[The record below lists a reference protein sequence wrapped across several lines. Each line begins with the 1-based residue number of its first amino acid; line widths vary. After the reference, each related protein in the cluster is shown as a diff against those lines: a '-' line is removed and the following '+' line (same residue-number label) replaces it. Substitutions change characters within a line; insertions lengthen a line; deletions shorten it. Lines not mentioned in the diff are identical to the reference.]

1 MISLNGDSLT
11 LISILLIG
19 IALSMDAFAV
29 GLSCGIT
36 KKRFNFY
43 YPFKI
48 SFSFGFFQF
57 GMVFIGYLIGTKLL
71 SFIKDYDHWVAFF
84 ILIFVGVKMIFESFK
99 NDCESKVNAD
109 RFITLLFLSIATSID
124 AFAVGISLSLLKTKI
139 LFPSIFIGIT
149 TFTLTMVSVYFGL
162 FLSKIFKKG
171 AEILGGLILISIGIK
186 ILLEHILWI

>member
-36 KKRFNFY
+36 KKKFNFY
-43 YPFKI
+43 YPLKI

-57 GMVFIGYLIGTKLL
+57 GMVFIGYLIGRELL

-84 ILIFVGVKMIFESFK
+84 ILIFVGAKMIFESFK
-99 NDCESKVNAD
+99 NDCENKINTD

-149 TFTLTMVSVYFGL
+149 TFTLTMISVYSG
-162 FLSKIFKKG
+162 FLLGKIFKKG

-186 ILLEHILWI
+186 ILLEHIL